1 MPMVEEINGDV
12 VISVPMYFRNVS
24 GKKQMVLTEELKSL
38 DGDKF
43 AENAIVAAFARARAW
58 MKMLDSASVC
68 TVKDLAES
76 VGVDRPYM
84 VRILRFATLSPRIL
98 QAVLHGRA
106 PDGISVER
114 LAAIQSDDWAEQ
126 EREAGIS

>member
-1 MPMVEEINGDV
+1 MAMVEEVNGDV
-12 VISVPMYFRNVS
+12 VISVPMFFRNVS
-24 GKKQMVLTEELKSL
+24 GKKQMVLSEELKSL
-38 DGDKF
+38 DGDRL

-58 MKMLDSASVC
+58 MKILDSGTVG

-76 VGVDRPYM
+76 VGVDRPYV

-106 PDGISVER
+106 PDGISVEK
-114 LAAIQSDDWAEQ
+114 LAAIQSDDWSEQ
-126 EREAGIS
+126 EREAGVA